1 MPHSIKSD
9 LCEGIALCVEACP
22 VDCIKQR
29 DGKNQKGTN
38 FYFIEFSKCIDC
50 GVCLAVC
57 PIQGAVIPEERA
69 NEQKTYK

>member
-1 MPHSIKSD
+1 M
-9 LCEGIALCVEACP
+9 
-22 VDCIKQR
+22 DCIKQR